1 VQSIIRKKIMC
12 SDFSDNYKICT
23 IILAAGE
30 SKRLGTPKQLI
41 PYKNSTLLGHTI
53 QCTLNSKSNETVVVL
68 GANSRLI
75 QKKILNFPINIV
87 INQNWKMGMGCSIRA
102 GLEKIE
108 SVNNNLQAVILL
120 VCDQLFLT
128 SKTIDHLIESYLLF
142 KKPIVASEYDGT
154 LGVPVLFDKEFFP
167 ELLKINGISGAK
179 IVVKNHLD
187 QVCSIPF
194 PKGEFDIDKS
204 NDLSNRSK

>member
-1 VQSIIRKKIMC
+1 MQSIIRKKIMC

-75 QKKILNFPINIV
+75 QKK
-87 INQNWKMGMGCSIRA
+87 
-102 GLEKIE
+102 
-108 SVNNNLQAVILL
+108 
-120 VCDQLFLT
+120 
-128 SKTIDHLIESYLLF
+128 Y
-142 KKPIVASEYDGT
+142 
-154 LGVPVLFDKEFFP
+154 
-167 ELLKINGISGAK
+167 
-179 IVVKNHLD
+179 
-187 QVCSIPF
+187 
-194 PKGEFDIDKS
+194 
-204 NDLSNRSK
+204 